1 MSTIELSNNAESK
14 TVEYGGDW
22 RECAYRCHICLLR
35 DDDGFSAVVL
45 NLPGVGSCGDTEE
58 EAMQNVREAV
68 AGAIECYKDA
78 NENIP
83 WRDSS
88 QEDIPS
94 GSIHKW
100 IIVNA

>member
-1 MSTIELSNNAESK
+1 MSTIELNNRAESK
-14 TVEYGGDW
+14 TF
-22 RECAYRCHICLLR
+22 ECDGWEDRAYRCHVCVFR

-45 NLPGVGSCGDTEE
+45 NLPGVGSCGDTED
-58 EAMQNVREAV
+58 EAMQNIREAV
-68 AGAIECYKDA
+68 IGAIECYNDA
-78 NENIP
+78 NETIP

-94 GSIHKW
+94 GSVQKW